1 MRPTGQESTA
11 LKRWL
16 LFTVPTRRG
25 GAVPHAQSHQGA
37 PELTKKLGEQE
48 ESMDVN
54 LYCGFLREEMGKAR

>member
-1 MRPTGQESTA
+1 M
-11 LKRWL
+11 KRWL